1 MSFSLNEI
9 ASMGKRAA
17 RGAGYSWGLAEEA
30 GKAARWLAAH
40 DLPGPELL
48 AELLIRNDGRD
59 YETLVPE
66 IDNGQWKAGSD
77 LLCPLITGAAL
88 CDRASEISSGGRVE
102 LSAVA
107 MPLLLAPFAA
117 GIAELTGTAVR
128 LSWADTELTVTA
140 MGIAI
145 KGLPAASARRAEKV
159 RCEVVGRAGPVP
171 AAKIAGRTVDAETWT
186 RLAAFAHRTY
196 APATEAS
203 RLAGAGAGLSDND

>member
-48 AELLIRNDGRD
+48 AELLIRNDGRA
-59 YETLVPE
+59 YEDLAPT
-66 IDNGQWKAGSD
+66 IGDGHWKAGAD
-77 LLCPLITGAAL
+77 LLCPIITGAAL
-88 CDRASEISSGGRVE
+88 CDRASEISSGGKFE
-102 LSAVA
+102 LAAVA
-107 MPLLLAPFAA
+107 MPLLLAPFGA
-117 GIAELTGTAVR
+117 GVAELTGTPVR
-128 LSWADTELTVTA
+128 LSWADMELTLTA
-140 MGIAI
+140 EGIAI
-145 KGLPAASARRAEKV
+145 KGSPAASARRADNV
-159 RCEVVGRAGPVP
+159 RCEAMDKAGPVQ
-171 AAKIAGRTVDAETWT
+171 AGKTEGRTVDAETWT

>member
-48 AELLIRNDGRD
+48 AELLIRNDGRE
-59 YETLVPE
+59 YETLAPT
-66 IDNGQWKAGSD
+66 IGDGQWKTGSD
-77 LLCPLITGAAL
+77 LLCPIITGSAL
-88 CDRASEISSGGRVE
+88 CDRASEISSGGEVE

-117 GIAELTGTAVR
+117 GVAELTGTPVR
-128 LSWADTELTVTA
+128 LSWADTEMTLTA
-140 MGIAI
+140 DGIAI
-145 KGLPAASARRAEKV
+145 DGSPAASARRAEKV
-159 RCEVVGRAGPVP
+159 RCETVDKIGSVK

>member
-48 AELLIRNDGRD
+48 AELLIRNDGRE
-59 YETLVPE
+59 YETLAPS
-66 IDNGQWKAGSD
+66 IDGGRWQAGSE
-77 LLCPLITGAAL
+77 LLCPIIAGSAL
-88 CDRASEISSGGRVE
+88 CDRASEISRGGNVE

-107 MPLLLAPFAA
+107 MPMLLAPFAA
-117 GIAELTGTAVR
+117 GVAELTGTPVQLAW
-128 LSWADTELTVTA
+128 SDFELTLTGE
-140 MGIAI
+140 GIAI
-145 KGLPAASARRAEKV
+145 KGSPSASTRRAEKV
-159 RCEVVGRAGPVP
+159 RCRALDKAGPVQ
-171 AAKIAGRTVDAETWT
+171 AEKIAGRSVDAETWT